1 MTKNR
6 KEIAEIDLA
15 NPRKSVTLQNEQQ
28 ELLAQMSLE
37 MEGKAE
43 LKIRGVI
50 ASLCENQT
58 FGPPSTLFPAGHY

>member
-43 LKIRGVI
+43 LKTR
-50 ASLCENQT
+50 
-58 FGPPSTLFPAGHY
+58 